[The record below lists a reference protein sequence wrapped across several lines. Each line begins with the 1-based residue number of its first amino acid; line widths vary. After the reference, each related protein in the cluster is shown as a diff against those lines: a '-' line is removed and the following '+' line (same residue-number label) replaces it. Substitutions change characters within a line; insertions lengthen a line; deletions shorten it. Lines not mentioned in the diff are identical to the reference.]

1 MAARLTAADR
11 AVIARARLLASLGTT
26 AAIKAHFGEPDDRMA
41 RGALAGSLQDVAVS
55 LADLA
60 ERLAAAGTGED
71 DDD

>member
-11 AVIARARLLASLGTT
+11 AVIARARLLASLRTT
-26 AAIKAHFGEPDDRMA
+26 AAIKAHFGEPDAAMA